1 MPVRKT
7 EPARDAPR
15 ARGWWRRGASIGA
28 RYLLLVV
35 VAVVV
40 LFPVWTAV
48 MVATKPLTEL
58 GSLDLLVPRSVGG
71 ASFGDAFAD
80 ARLGRYLVN
89 SAVVSLGIM
98 VLQVLTSVLAAYVF
112 AYVPFRGRSAVFALF
127 LATLMIPTEVAM
139 VVNLETVQTLDWTDT
154 YQALIVPFA
163 AFAFGTF
170 LVRQAF
176 LGIPTELREAA
187 AVDGY
192 GHWGFLR
199 RVAVPMARPSVSA
212 LAVFSF
218 LLAWNQYLWP
228 LLVTNDP
235 DLRTVQ
241 IGLKSL
247 AFENPTG
254 LNLVMAGTLL
264 AALPI
269 LVVLIVFERQLVRGL
284 TAGAVK
290 G

>member
-1 MPVRKT
+1 MLSH
-7 EPARDAPR
+7 
-15 ARGWWRRGASIGA
+15 GG

-35 VAVVV
+35 VALVV

-48 MVATKPLTEL
+48 MTATKPLAEL
-58 GSLDLLVPRSVGG
+58 GSLRLLVPDRVDGSGFV
-71 ASFGDAFAD
+71 DAFRD

-89 SAVVSLGIM
+89 SALVAVAIT
-98 VLQVLTSVLAAYVF
+98 VLQVITSILAAYVF
-112 AYVPFRGRSAVFALF
+112 AFVPFRGRSAVFALVM
-127 LATLMIPTEVAM
+127 ATLMIPTEVAM
-139 VVNLETVQTLDWTDT
+139 VVNLETVQRLGWIDT
-154 YQALIVPFA
+154 YRGLVVPFA

-170 LVRQAF
+170 LLRQAF
-176 LGIPTELREAA
+176 LGIAPELREAA

-192 GHWGFLR
+192 GHWGFLT
-199 RVAVPMARPSVSA
+199 RVAVPLARPSISA

-235 DLRTVQ
+235 DMRTVQ

-247 AFENPTG
+247 VSEDGTN
-254 LNLVMAGTLL
+254 LNLLMAGTLL